1 VGGVILHEITLCCK
15 QRSPRFPT
23 TRNCACPGNGLTRC
37 LQPSRRAV
45 GAFAT
50 VAACCLHAHSNQIWP
65 GTSIDSMPPY
75 QFSYSAGLKYPVC
88 PAPAFVH
95 YGTWPW
101 PGYGNCVTVRIKTR
115 RRPARYTYT
124 GNPMALALRVRRG
137 KMAAMRGALRVVLI
151 SCLGGG
157 THALDNGVG
166 LVPAA
171 GERPQR
177 TASCHSRRRRRRP
190 ASQCRAYAMC
200 AGRACCSCRRR
211 VAAIAAADAATSCRC
226 RRPPFTERAMTRSY
240 RLLVAGWSSWNVF
253 GGGVTAE
260 AVMGMAD
267 VMVEKGLDKLGY
279 VCAFHAPPST

>member
-23 TRNCACPGNGLTRC
+23 TRNCACPGNGLNPLLAAEPPRSWRVCYCCGLLLARSFQSDLAGHFDRFHAAISIFVLSRSQVPSLPRAC
-37 LQPSRRAV
+37 LCTLRYLALAWVIVLQYK
-45 GAFAT
+45 
-50 VAACCLHAHSNQIWP
+50 N
-65 GTSIDSMPPY
+65 
-75 QFSYSAGLKYPVC
+75 
-88 PAPAFVH
+88 PAPAGQV
-95 YGTWPW
+95 YV
-101 PGYGNCVTVRIKTR
+101 YR
-115 RRPARYTYT
+115 

>member
-1 VGGVILHEITLCCK
+1 
-15 QRSPRFPT
+15 
-23 TRNCACPGNGLTRC
+23 
-37 LQPSRRAV
+37 
-45 GAFAT
+45 
-50 VAACCLHAHSNQIWP
+50 
-65 GTSIDSMPPY
+65 
-75 QFSYSAGLKYPVC
+75 
-88 PAPAFVH
+88 
-95 YGTWPW
+95 
-101 PGYGNCVTVRIKTR
+101 
-115 RRPARYTYT
+115 
-124 GNPMALALRVRRG
+124 MALALRVRRG

-177 TASCHSRRRRRRP
+177 TASCRSRRRRRRP

-226 RRPPFTERAMTRSY
+226 RRPPFAEQEMMTRSY